1 VHSVGPELPMQFQA
15 ILTNPTPPGQ
25 IHTEGTFGPWQ
36 VDHAENTPV
45 SGKYTFSNA
54 DLSVFKGISGIL
66 SSEGQYSG
74 VLERIQVNGTTDTP
88 AFAIQ
93 VSGNPVHLK
102 TQFEAIVDGTN
113 GDTYLQPVQAEFEH
127 TIFAAKGGVYGTPG
141 VKGKTINLDVDIQQ
155 GRLEDLMRLTLK
167 NKSPLTG
174 DVKAKAQFVLPP
186 GDREVI
192 EKLQLRGQ
200 FDIKQAHFT
209 ELNIQ
214 QKIAD
219 LSRRGSGNPKDAG
232 LPPESVV
239 SEMSGTLHLSND
251 VAQFSDLRFQVPGA
265 AVDLDG
271 SFTLATESLAFR
283 GHLLLDVRLS
293 QTVTGWKS
301 TLLKV
306 ADPFFRSGKGTSV
319 PIKIGGTRSNPSF
332 GLNFG
337 GKNN

>member
-1 VHSVGPELPMQFQA
+1 
-15 ILTNPTPPGQ
+15 
-25 IHTEGTFGPWQ
+25 
-36 VDHAENTPV
+36 
-45 SGKYTFSNA
+45 
-54 DLSVFKGISGIL
+54 
-66 SSEGQYSG
+66 
-74 VLERIQVNGTTDTP
+74 
-88 AFAIQ
+88 

-219 LSRRGSGNPKDAG
+219 LSRRGSGNPKDTG
-232 LPPESVV
+232 LPPDSVV
-239 SEMSGTLHLSND
+239 SEMNGTLHLSNE

-271 SFTLATESLAFR
+271 SFGLATESLAFR

-306 ADPFFRSGKGTSV
+306 ADPFFRNGKGTSV